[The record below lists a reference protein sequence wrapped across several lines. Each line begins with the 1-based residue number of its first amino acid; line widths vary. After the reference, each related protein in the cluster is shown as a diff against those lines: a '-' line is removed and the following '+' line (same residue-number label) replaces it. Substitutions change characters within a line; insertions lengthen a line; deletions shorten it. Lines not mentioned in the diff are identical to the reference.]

1 MLHLKKSQ
9 HKYPAEIMGI
19 TNLNTAHCKRF
30 DSLILPSKAFT
41 EALPAK
47 DKGRKFWQMAGGCW
61 LLKCEPD

>member
-47 DKGRKFWQMAGGCW
+47 DKGRKF
-61 LLKCEPD
+61 